1 MMMPFSPL
9 QSVAEC
15 LYAIGKWLKKSPRN
29 KLLFALSL
37 PLLLAASYA
46 PPLHR
51 HFTMGCMIAIA
62 LVLWALFSLF
72 FGSVILWPVWIAY
85 GSGKHNVK
93 WRITLTLTLLGIA
106 ALWFLLVYG
115 YLLFDFVQ

>member
-1 MMMPFSPL
+1 MMSFSPL

-15 LYAIGKWLKKSPRN
+15 LYAIGNWLKKSLRN
-29 KLLFALSL
+29 KLLFALSVL
-37 PLLLAASYA
+37 LLLAASYG

-62 LVLWALFSLF
+62 LVLWALLSLF
-72 FGSVILWPVWIAY
+72 FGSTILWPAWIAY

-93 WRITLTLTLLGIA
+93 WRITLALTLLGIA
-106 ALWFLLVYG
+106 ALWLFLVYG
-115 YLLFDFVQ
+115 YSFFDFTQ

>member
-1 MMMPFSPL
+1 MSFSPL

-15 LYAIGKWLKKSPRN
+15 MYAIGNWLKKSLRN
-29 KLLFALSL
+29 KLLFTLSVL
-37 PLLLAASYA
+37 LLLAASYA

-72 FGSVILWPVWIAY
+72 FGFFHSYTPF
-85 GSGKHNVK
+85 HFF
-93 WRITLTLTLLGIA
+93 
-106 ALWFLLVYG
+106 FLEYNI
-115 YLLFDFVQ
+115 FF